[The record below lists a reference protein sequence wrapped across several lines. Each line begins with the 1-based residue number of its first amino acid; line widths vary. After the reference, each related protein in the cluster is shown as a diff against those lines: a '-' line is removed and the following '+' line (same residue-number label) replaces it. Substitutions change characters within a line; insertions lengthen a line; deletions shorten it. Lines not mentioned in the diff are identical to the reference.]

1 MLIID
6 FKQRGWKNRVIG
18 DRKYLIFPNVCFVE
32 RIEKWRVE
40 RVEKLFC
47 LEKEGAN
54 FSHYSNVARIKSFL
68 VPFSF
73 GYY

>member
-1 MLIID
+1 MKEAWKSRSIWLGNG
-6 FKQRGWKNRVIG
+6 KVRGK
-18 DRKYLIFPNVCFVE
+18 KYLIFPNVCLVE

-40 RVEKLFC
+40 KLFC
-47 LEKEGAN
+47 LKNEGAI
-54 FSHYSNVARIKSFL
+54 FSHYSNVARIKSFI